1 MVVFN
6 VVDHAGETAVN
17 VPLCTIVRRKS
28 HASCIFDDN
37 QQYYCTAGLVYNDR
51 QKLVPTIASAPSY
64 NISLR
69 ISMAVLGVVEDE
81 IAGGV
86 GEGLRYGVDRAE
98 ASVDCVVTVRHLSC
112 LGICSF
118 LYISTIGCMML
129 H

>member
-1 MVVFN
+1 M
-6 VVDHAGETAVN
+6 
-17 VPLCTIVRRKS
+17 
-28 HASCIFDDN
+28 
-37 QQYYCTAGLVYNDR
+37 YNDR
-51 QKLVPTIASAPSY
+51 QKLVPTVATAPSY

-69 ISMAVLGVVEDE
+69 INMAVLGVVEDE

-98 ASVDCVVTVRHLSC
+98 ASVDCVVTFRHLSC
-112 LGICSF
+112 LGICPF